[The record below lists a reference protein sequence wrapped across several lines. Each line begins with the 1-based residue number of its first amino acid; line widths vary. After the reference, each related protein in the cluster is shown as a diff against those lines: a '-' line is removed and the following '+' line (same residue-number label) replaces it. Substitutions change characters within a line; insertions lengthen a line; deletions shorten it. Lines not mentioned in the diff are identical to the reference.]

1 MKAITFN
8 LLAWIML
15 PIMDGFAKYL
25 SSDLPV
31 LQITWARYFF
41 TVAFTLPIMFF
52 FFRKNLVWTDKP
64 KLQLIR
70 GLILLTANVCFFY
83 SISIISLAKALTLAF
98 IAPLIVTAF
107 SPIFLGEKVGFRRW
121 SAVIIGF
128 IGSMVVIRPGFVEI
142 NLASLA
148 ALGTGVMYG
157 FYLIITRKLSSSDN
171 PLLTLLLTGV
181 VGAIIISFVM
191 PFVWI
196 KPTLNQWSM
205 MAAIGIF
212 ACVGHLFIILSLKY
226 ADASKLAPFSYFEI
240 VTNIIIGYY
249 FFSDFPDKWTFLG
262 LFIIILSGIY
272 ISRRENIVKRLKS
285 VSYTHLTLPTKSTV

>member
-8 LLAWIML
+8 LLAWVML

-25 SSDLPV
+25 SADLPV
-31 LQITWARYFF
+31 LQISWARYFF
-41 TVAFTLPIMFF
+41 TVAFTFPIIFL

-64 KLQLIR
+64 KLQITR
-70 GLILLTANVCFFY
+70 GIILLTANICFFY
-83 SISIISLAKALTLAF
+83 AISIISLAKALTLAF
-98 IAPLIVTAF
+98 VAPLIVTAF
-107 SPIFLGEKVGFRRW
+107 SPIFLGERVGVRRW

-128 IGSMVVIRPGFVEI
+128 IGSLVVIRPGFVEI
-142 NLASLA
+142 NLASIA

-157 FYLIITRKLSSSDN
+157 FYLIITRKLRTSDN

-191 PFVWI
+191 PFFWV
-196 KPTLNQWSM
+196 KPNFNQWSI

-212 ACVGHLFIILSLKY
+212 ACLGHFFLILSLKY

-240 VTNIIIGYY
+240 ITNIIIGYY
-249 FFSDFPDKWTFLG
+249 FFSDFPDNWTFLG
-262 LFIIILSGIY
+262 LFIIVLSGIY
-272 ISRRENIVKRLKS
+272 ISRRENLLKKVK
-285 VSYTHLTLPTKSTV
+285 

>member
-8 LLAWIML
+8 LLAWVML

-121 SAVIIGF
+121 SAVITGF

-249 FFSDFPDKWTFLG
+249 IFSDFPDKWTFLG

-272 ISRRENIVKRLKS
+272 ISRRENIVKRLK
-285 VSYTHLTLPTKSTV
+285 

>member
-8 LLAWIML
+8 LLAWVML

-212 ACVGHLFIILSLKY
+212 ACVGHLFIIMSLKY

-249 FFSDFPDKWTFLG
+249 FFSDFPDNWTFLG

-272 ISRRENIVKRLKS
+272 ISRRENIVKRLK
-285 VSYTHLTLPTKSTV
+285 